1 MKGIARGLNDLVDS
15 PLGCAVGQVT
25 AIESHAS
32 YGYLVTLV
40 LRPGGQEAQARLQFP
55 GARGGL
61 GLFWPVAVDD
71 EVLVVFPDGDINRA
85 IAIPGVTSAQAKP
98 PADWGND
105 TIRIEGGAD
114 LDVEVVADGVRLGTS
129 TATDPVA
136 LKSLVEA
143 QLGALKTA
151 ITGAVVVA
159 GDGGASLK
167 STLLA
172 ALASWPGNTGA
183 SKVKG
188 A

>member
-1 MKGIARGLNDLVDS
+1 MKGVRRGAAELLGERDL
-15 PLGCAVGQVT
+15 AATAQVT
-25 AIESHAS
+25 AIESHPDF
-32 YGYLVTLV
+32 GYLLTCRT
-40 LRPGGQEAQARLQFP
+40 RPGDQEVQARLQFP

-61 GLFWPVAVDD
+61 GIFWPVAVDD
-71 EVLVVFPDGDINRA
+71 EVLVVFPDGEINRA
-85 IAIPGVTSAQAKP
+85 IAIPGVSSSQAKP
-98 PADWGND
+98 PDDWGND

-114 LDVEVVADGVRLGTS
+114 LDVEIVADGVRLGTA

-143 QLGALKTA
+143 QLAALKTA

-172 ALASWPGNTGA
+172 ALSSWPGNTGA
-183 SKVKG
+183 SKVTG